1 MACSSCGGRIRRLAK
16 QYPYMDAKPV
26 SVSKETI
33 EERKKRLKALQAF
46 SVVVEETDSEYTE
59 KVDDLSTIHT
69 V

>member
-1 MACSSCGGRIRRLAK
+1 
-16 QYPYMDAKPV
+16 MDAKPV